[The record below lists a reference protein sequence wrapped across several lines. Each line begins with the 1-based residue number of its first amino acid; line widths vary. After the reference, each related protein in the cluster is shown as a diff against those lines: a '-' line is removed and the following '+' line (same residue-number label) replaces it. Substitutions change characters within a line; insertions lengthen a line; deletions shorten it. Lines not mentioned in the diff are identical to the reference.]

1 MNHVNSQ
8 VLQHFRERLLETRQN
23 LTKWLQST
31 PSPRKQ
37 ICLGAANERDVQ
49 AHLDVLDTALEKTK
63 AETLG
68 LCTICH
74 EPIQTEYLEMDY
86 TACVCIDH
94 LSPEEKR
101 RLEYELELSQVVQ
114 KALLPQQVPEIF
126 GLEIAA
132 FSRPAEI
139 IGGDYFDFFRFGDGS
154 HGLAIADVA
163 GKGVSASLLMASVQ
177 IALHSLVP
185 LSESPADVL
194 RQLNRLFSHNINFT
208 TFVTLFLGSFDPGTQ
223 TLTYSNAGHNP
234 PLVFCKQPNGRDP
247 ISWLRPTG
255 PAIGLVDEFPFT
267 FEKSVL
273 SPGDT
278 LLLYTDGVTEAMDLQ
293 KEQFGEERLAAL
305 VQQKSGLSAK
315 EMVRALRQAL
325 YEFTAGKPLADDTTI
340 VACRTA
346 AQ

>member
-1 MNHVNSQ
+1 
-8 VLQHFRERLLETRQN
+8 
-23 LTKWLQST
+23 
-31 PSPRKQ
+31 
-37 ICLGAANERDVQ
+37 VQ
-49 AHLDVLDTALEKTK
+49 AHLDILDTALEKAK

-74 EPIQTEYLEMDY
+74 EPIQTEHLEMDY

-114 KALLPQQVPEIF
+114 KALLPHHVPEIL

-163 GKGVSASLLMASVQ
+163 GKGVSASLLMASMQ
-177 IALHSLVP
+177 TALRALVP
-185 LSESPADVL
+185 SSESPADVL
-194 RQLNRLFSHNINFT
+194 TKLNRLFSHNINFT
-208 TFVTLFLGSFDPGTQ
+208 TFVTIFLGSFDPRTQ

-234 PLVFCKQPNGRDP
+234 PLVSCKQTNGRDP
-247 ISWLRPTG
+247 ISWLQPTG
-255 PAIGLVDEFPFT
+255 PAIGLVDEFLFT
-267 FEKSVL
+267 FNKSVL
-273 SPGDT
+273 SSGDT
-278 LLLYTDGVTEAMDLQ
+278 LLLYTDGVTEATDLHW
-293 KEQFGEERLAAL
+293 EQFGEERLAAL

-315 EMVRALRQAL
+315 DLVQALRQAL